1 MTVPWAQVAKSTA
14 WSGSGAIVLRLGQLV
29 VGIIAARVMVPHDFG
44 LFAIA
49 LIVYGVVVNV
59 SDLGTGS
66 ALIREQERL
75 EELAP
80 TAVTMS
86 ILTSLGLTALMFFS
100 APAVAAAL
108 GGPESTPAIQVMSLV
123 VLLAG
128 PTAVPAALMT
138 RNFRMDLRFWAD
150 LLHFVTSSAVML
162 VLAVMGYGA
171 MALAWSRVA
180 GQVASAIAL
189 FAMSRRLHR
198 PGFNAVA
205 AKHLFKF
212 GWPLIGTNLLGY
224 TLGNVDSLVIARGAG
239 PIPLGTYTLA
249 SNVSAWPLG
258 LLEPIQM
265 NVGLPLLARARSS
278 MAVLNRTIGLCV
290 ALMASTYFFG
300 SVMIAAL
307 AGPIVAALYG
317 QQWSAAAPILSLLA
331 AVGFLRG
338 FLSFM
343 GVIVIASNAT
353 VYQFWLHVI
362 WIAALTPAIIVGV
375 HFWGAQGA
383 ALAHLVVDVLI
394 MVPVGVY
401 FARRA
406 SGMAVRP
413 LVRATVYPV
422 LCSSGAAL
430 VAHIVSVYV
439 PGAWAS
445 LIVGGLAGCGL
456 YALLVQAWL
465 RRTYAEARALV
476 STPDPEADPV

>member
-1 MTVPWAQVAKSTA
+1 MTVPWADVAKSTA

-49 LIVYGVVVNV
+49 MIVYGVVVNV

-86 ILTSLGLTALMFFS
+86 IVTSLGLTALMFFG
-100 APAVAAAL
+100 APAVASAL
-108 GGPESTPAIQVMSLV
+108 GGRESTPAIQVMSLV

-180 GQVASAIAL
+180 GQVASAITL
-189 FAMSRRLHR
+189 FALSKRLHR
-198 PGFNAVA
+198 PGFNAGA

-265 NVGLPLLARARSS
+265 NVGLPLLSRARSS
-278 MAVLNRTIGLCV
+278 MEVLNRTIGLCM
-290 ALMASTYFFG
+290 ALLASTYFFG
-300 SVMIAAL
+300 SAMIAAL
-307 AGPIVAALYG
+307 ADPIVAALYG
-317 QQWSAAAPILSLLA
+317 QQWAAAGPILSLLA
-331 AVGFLRG
+331 GVGFLRG

-362 WIAALTPAIIVGV
+362 WIAALTPCVIVGV
-375 HFWGAQGA
+375 FLWGAPGA
-383 ALAHLVVDVLI
+383 AIAHLLVDTLV
-394 MVPVGVY
+394 MVPVAVV

-413 LVRATVYPV
+413 LIRAMVYPV
-422 LCSSGAAL
+422 LCSAAAAVVAHVVSTYVSGPWFSL
-430 VAHIVSVYV
+430 VA
-439 PGAWAS
+439 
-445 LIVGGLAGCGL
+445 GGFAGCAL
-456 YALLVQAWL
+456 YAVLIQAWL
-465 RRTYAEARALV
+465 RRTYADARALA
-476 STPDPEADPV
+476 SLEPEEVAD